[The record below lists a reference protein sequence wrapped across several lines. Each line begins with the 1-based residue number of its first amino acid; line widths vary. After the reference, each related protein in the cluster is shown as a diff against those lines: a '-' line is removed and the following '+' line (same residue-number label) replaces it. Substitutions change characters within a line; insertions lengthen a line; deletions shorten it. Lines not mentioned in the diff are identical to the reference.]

1 MKIVHLKFCAGN
13 CEVVFSQPGRNLSL
27 YQQSLCAEG
36 IGIILKCSG
45 DQPWIPDI
53 ILNVHEIYPEFL
65 YNSEFSGDLPWIYNV
80 IWIFRRS
87 SLKSW
92 LSSQRSGHIS
102 WTPDI
107 FLNVQE
113 IYPEFLRRFV
123 ERTSQLKVGD
133 PLDETVF
140 MGAVNR

>member
-1 MKIVHLKFCAGN
+1 MCRELWGRL
-13 CEVVFSQPGRNLSL
+13 FSTRAKSVSVPAE
-27 YQQSLCAEG
+27 SLCRRYRNNSKMFRRSALNSWHNSE
-36 IGIILKCSG
+36 CSR
-45 DQPWIPDI
+45 DIPWIP
-53 ILNVHEIYPEFL
+53 NR
-65 YNSEFSGDLPWIYNV
+65 NSEFSGDLPWIYNV

-113 IYPEFLRRFV
+113 IYLEFLRRFV
-123 ERTSQLKVGD
+123 EKTSQLKVGD